1 MKFASCFGPGPNVIQ
16 GHELIQKCRRFLF
29 SFYMYSKKKLACK
42 YLKNQNLLN
51 F

>member
-1 MKFASCFGPGPNVIQ
+1 MKFASHFGPGPNVIQ
-16 GHELIQKCRRFLF
+16 GHELIKKCRRFF
-29 SFYMYSKKKLACK
+29 FHFICIVKKLACK

>member
-1 MKFASCFGPGPNVIQ
+1 MKFASCFGPGLNVIQ
-16 GHELIQKCRRFLF
+16 GHELIQKCKRFLF